1 MCRHYICITMKEDGP
16 ITMNTIKALLPL
28 ATSVVMVVL
37 SWGSLNSKVDLTI
50 QKLDTIAQAVNEI
63 KTDRKE
69 SIAQMREKVD
79 ERDKMIAQ
87 ISEEIAR
94 IKTIINYKGN

>member
-1 MCRHYICITMKEDGP
+1 MREDGP
-16 ITMNTIKALLPL
+16 ITMSTIKALLPL

>member
-1 MCRHYICITMKEDGP
+1 MREDGP
-16 ITMNTIKALLPL
+16 ITMSTIKALLPL

-37 SWGSLNSKVDLTI
+37 SWGSLNAKVDLTI

>member
-1 MCRHYICITMKEDGP
+1 MKEDGP
-16 ITMNTIKALLPL
+16 ITMSTIKALLPL

>member
-1 MCRHYICITMKEDGP
+1 MKEDGP
-16 ITMNTIKALLPL
+16 ITMNTIKAILPL

-37 SWGSLNSKVDLTI
+37 SWGSLNAKVDLTI

-63 KTDRKE
+63 KQDRKE
-69 SIAQMREKVD
+69 TVSQMRERVD

-87 ISEEIAR
+87 INEEIAR

>member
-1 MCRHYICITMKEDGP
+1 MKEDGP

-50 QKLDTIAQAVNEI
+50 QKLDTIAQTVNEI
-63 KTDRKE
+63 KQERKE
-69 SIAQMREKVD
+69 SISKMEIKVG
-79 ERDKMIAQ
+79 ERDRIVAQ
-87 ISEEIAR
+87 IQQELTR
-94 IKTIINYKGN
+94 IKTIINFNDKE

>member
-1 MCRHYICITMKEDGP
+1 MS
-16 ITMNTIKALLPL
+16 TIKALLPL

>member
-1 MCRHYICITMKEDGP
+1 MREDGP
-16 ITMNTIKALLPL
+16 ITMSTIKALLPL

-37 SWGSLNSKVDLTI
+37 SWGSLNAKVDLTI

-69 SIAQMREKVD
+69 SITQMRDKVD

-87 ISEEIAR
+87 INEEIAR

>member
-1 MCRHYICITMKEDGP
+1 MREDGP
-16 ITMNTIKALLPL
+16 ITMSTIKALLPL

-37 SWGSLNSKVDLTI
+37 SWGSLNAKVDLTI

-69 SIAQMREKVD
+69 SITQMRDKVD

-87 ISEEIAR
+87 MNEEIAR

>member
-1 MCRHYICITMKEDGP
+1 MKEDGP
-16 ITMNTIKALLPL
+16 IAMNTIKALLPL

>member
-1 MCRHYICITMKEDGP
+1 MKEDGP
-16 ITMNTIKALLPL
+16 ITMSTIKALLPL

-87 ISEEIAR
+87 ISEETPR
-94 IKTIINYKGN
+94 IVTGKQIGRAHV